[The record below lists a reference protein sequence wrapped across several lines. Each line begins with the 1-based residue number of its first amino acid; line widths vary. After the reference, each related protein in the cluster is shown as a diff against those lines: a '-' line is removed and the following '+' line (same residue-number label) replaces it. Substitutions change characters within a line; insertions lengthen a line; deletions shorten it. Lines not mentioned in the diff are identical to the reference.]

1 MLKEYFDLEKYE
13 ELKKSKDLIYKALEI
28 VSTLF
33 EYDKDKGGMPYILHI
48 IYVYRHVN
56 TKEEKV
62 VGLLHD
68 VLEDTDM
75 TAKDLSC
82 LGYDENFIKTLE
94 NLTNTSE
101 TYEKYIDK
109 LILTNDK
116 EAFEI
121 KMKDLLNNLDL
132 TRLKKV
138 TTRDIVRSKKYVKA
152 YVKIIEKME
161 GEEIW

>member
-1 MLKEYFDLEKYE
+1 MF
-13 ELKKSKDLIYKALEI
+13 
-28 VSTLF
+28 
-33 EYDKDKGGMPYILHI
+33 
-48 IYVYRHVN
+48 
-56 TKEEKV
+56 TKEEYSYYRNLPIYKRSQELV
-62 VGLLHD
+62 EVLFKDKIDKSGTNYMNHLKHVSQDFTSLRMQSLGLLHD

-161 GEEIW
+161 GEEI